1 MQEVYEFLKEC
12 GVFYLATVEGNQPRV
27 RPFGAIAIIDGKL
40 YTQTGKIK
48 KVSQQ
53 LHTNPKCEICGFKK
67 GEWLRVECELI
78 PDERYEVKVAFL
90 DANPSLKNMYS
101 ADDNNTEIL
110 CFTNATAT
118 FSSFTSDPRT
128 ITF

>member
-1 MQEVYEFLKEC
+1 MEEVYNFLKEC
-12 GVFYLATVEGNQPRV
+12 GVFYLGTVEGDQPRV
-27 RPFGAIAIIDGKL
+27 RPFGAIALINGKL

-48 KVSQQ
+48 NVSHQ
-53 LHTNPKCEICGFKK
+53 LHDNPKCEICGFKK
-67 GEWLRVECELI
+67 GEWIRVECELI
-78 PDERYEVKVAFL
+78 PDEDYNLKVAFL
-90 DANPSLKNMYS
+90 DANPSLKKMYS

-118 FSSFTSDPRT
+118 ISSFTHEPKV